1 MDAVQELN
9 VAANNWTCLISG
21 TPFKKA
27 DIISVRTILVLCLF
41 VCS

>member
-9 VAANNWTCLISG
+9 VAANNWTCLVSG

-27 DIISVRTILVLCLF
+27 DIITVRQMRPQ
-41 VCS
+41 